1 MLSTYITG
9 FLVLTVL
16 ELVLGID
23 NIIFISI
30 ASSRLPK
37 NKQAF
42 GRNVGLALAMLL
54 RIALLFAINWIVSL
68 EKPIITLFGF
78 GLSGRDLILLAG
90 GIFLMYKTTVEI
102 HNKMEGEEDG
112 ENGKEKSVSLLNGII
127 QITLLNMVFSFDSI
141 LTAVGL
147 VNDIH
152 DINARNIIM
161 IGSVI
166 ASMILMMI
174 FSGAIANFVNK
185 HPSIKMLALSFLM
198 MIGVLL
204 VAEAFHVHVEKAY
217 VYFAMAFSFV
227 VELLNMRMRKK
238 SQKKN

>member
-90 GIFLMYKTTVEI
+90 GIFLMYKTT
-102 HNKMEGEEDG
+102 
-112 ENGKEKSVSLLNGII
+112 
-127 QITLLNMVFSFDSI
+127 FFI
-141 LTAVGL
+141 L
-147 VNDIH
+147 DI
-152 DINARNIIM
+152 
-161 IGSVI
+161 
-166 ASMILMMI
+166 LYK
-174 FSGAIANFVNK
+174 NK
-185 HPSIKMLALSFLM
+185 HNPVITRILYIIFY
-198 MIGVLL
+198 I
-204 VAEAFHVHVEKAY
+204 
-217 VYFAMAFSFV
+217 
-227 VELLNMRMRKK
+227 
-238 SQKKN
+238 

>member
-23 NIIFISI
+23 NIIFIAI
-30 ASSRLPK
+30 ASDRLPK

-68 EKPIITLFGF
+68 ENPIIALFGF

-90 GIFLMYKTTVEI
+90 GIFLLYKTTVEI
-102 HNKMEGEEDG
+102 HNKMEGEEGG
-112 ENGKEKSVSLLNGII
+112 ENGKQKPISLMNGII

-147 VNDIH
+147 VTDIK

-174 FSGAIANFVNK
+174 FSGPIANFVNK

-198 MIGVLL
+198 MIGILL

-217 VYFAMAFSFV
+217 VYFAMTFSFV

-238 SQKKN
+238 TKKKS

>member
-30 ASSRLPK
+30 ASARLPAA
-37 NKQAF
+37 KQAF

-68 EKPIITLFGF
+68 ENPIIALFGF

-90 GIFLMYKTTVEI
+90 GIFLLYKTTIEI

-112 ENGKEKSVSLLNGII
+112 TTDEERSISLLNGIV
-127 QITLLNMVFSFDSI
+127 QITLLNIVFSFDSI

-147 VNDIH
+147 VTDIH
-152 DINARNIIM
+152 DANVRNMVM
-161 IGSVI
+161 IGAVI

-174 FSGAIANFVNK
+174 FSGPIANFVNK

-198 MIGVLL
+198 LIGVLL
-204 VAEAFHVHVEKAY
+204 IAEAFHVHVEKTY

-227 VELLNMRMRKK
+227 VELLNMRMR
-238 SQKKN
+238 

>member
-54 RIALLFAINWIVSL
+54 RSALLFAINWIVSL